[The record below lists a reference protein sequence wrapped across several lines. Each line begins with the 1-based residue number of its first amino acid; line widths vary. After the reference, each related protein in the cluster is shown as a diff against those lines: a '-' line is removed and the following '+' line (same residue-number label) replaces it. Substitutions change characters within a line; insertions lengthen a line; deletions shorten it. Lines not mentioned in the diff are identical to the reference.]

1 MRPSRVSACFLSL
14 LVIALPAPAQA
25 AQDRV
30 AESASDDVPAGI
42 AERVRAVAENS
53 PRLRGYLAQPRTIF
67 IGVDL
72 IRRKSEGEGERDL
85 PALYRAQHYRYAD
98 DTVITSIVDLDGARV
113 AEQTEARNAPV
124 RLSEGE
130 LAEARTLALADGQ
143 VAAALGGR
151 DVVVEPL
158 VVRTS
163 DRADPWFGRRIV
175 RLLFRL
181 GADYLSQPIVFVDL
195 TRRRVIIQRGHT
207 PAYGEAR

>member
-1 MRPSRVSACFLSL
+1 MRLSRFSACFLSVL
-14 LVIALPAPAQA
+14 IAALPATARS

-30 AESASDDVPAGI
+30 ADSASDDVPADV
-42 AERVRAVAENS
+42 AARVRTVAEGS
-53 PRLRGYLAQPRTIF
+53 AQLRPSLVQPRTVF

-85 PALYRAQHYRYAD
+85 PALYRVQHYRYAD

-113 AEQTEARNAPV
+113 AEQTETRNAPV

-130 LAEARTLALADGQ
+130 LGEARTLALADPH

-151 DVVVEPL
+151 EVVVEPL

-195 TRRRVIIQRGHT
+195 TRRRVIIQPGHG
-207 PAYGEAR
+207 PAHGDSR